1 MNGDAGPGKRAAV
14 ALGITALGI
23 AAAILLL
30 GDGAYMWVKA
40 AHVIAIISWMAGML
54 YLPRLFIYH
63 CDAAPGSELSET
75 LKVME
80 RRLLRVII
88 NPAMGLSWIFGLWLA
103 WRGGFL
109 MAGWFHA
116 KLAFVIALS
125 GIAWLP
131 VGLRPALRRR
141 REHGFGPEL
150 APDQRGSGRPHGR
163 HRHPGDRQAVLR
175 SGVPV
180 GSATGDHRPSH
191 PSARFVSKSWRE
203 TKI

>member
-1 MNGDAGPGKRAAV
+1 MSGDAGPGMRAAV

-23 AAAILLL
+23 GAAILVL

-88 NPAMGLSWIFGLWLA
+88 NPAMGLSWILGLWLA

-125 GIAWLP
+125 G
-131 VGLRPALRRR
+131 V
-141 REHGFGPEL
+141 HGFLSASVRRFASDQNTTSARTWRIINE
-150 APDQRGSGRPHGR
+150 AP
-163 HRHPGDRQAVLR
+163 AVLM
-175 SGVPV
+175 VLIVILVIVKP
-180 GSATGDHRPSH
+180 
-191 PSARFVSKSWRE
+191 F
-203 TKI
+203 